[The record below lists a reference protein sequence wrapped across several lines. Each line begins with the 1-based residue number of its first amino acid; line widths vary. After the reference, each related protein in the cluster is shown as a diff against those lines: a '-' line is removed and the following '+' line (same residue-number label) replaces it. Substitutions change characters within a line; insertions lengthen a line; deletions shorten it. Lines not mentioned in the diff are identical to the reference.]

1 MSCPIRGGF
10 FVAYFMA
17 PLAIGGAKM
26 NPLHVLWIVPLSA
39 FLGMFVASLLA
50 AGDDPD
56 DDDEKSE
63 SGLLTED

>member
-1 MSCPIRGGF
+1 
-10 FVAYFMA
+10 
-17 PLAIGGAKM
+17 M
-26 NPLHVLWIVPLSA
+26 NPLHLLWIVPLSA